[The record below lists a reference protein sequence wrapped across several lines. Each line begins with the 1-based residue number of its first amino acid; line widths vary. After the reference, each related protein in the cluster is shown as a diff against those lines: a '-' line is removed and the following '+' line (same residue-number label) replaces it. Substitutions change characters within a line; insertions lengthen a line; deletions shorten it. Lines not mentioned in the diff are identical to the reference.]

1 MRLLA
6 RLLLL
11 YRPAWGWLALAA
23 LLALL
28 TLLAQTGLMA
38 LSGWFIAAMALAGVA
53 GSSLNYF
60 TPSALIR
67 AAAIVRTAGRYGERL
82 VGHEATFHLIARLRV
97 WLYRRLERLP
107 LVARGGHDG
116 ADLAQRLRGDLDRLE
131 TVFLRLIAPL
141 AVALAGGG
149 LGVLWM
155 GRFESDLALTEAL
168 LLLAAGIAVPVMVA
182 RAAARRGQRQVTLL
196 TGLSRAAVEAVQG
209 LPELLVFGADTRHRA
224 RIEALSSELIAEQTG
239 LGRLVALSQAAGL
252 LCGHLAL
259 WAAVVLT
266 VPLLAEGRL
275 AGPDLAML
283 ALLALALFEAV
294 TPLPAAFLALG
305 GVVESARRVFALA
318 DSAPAAPEAEPP
330 PQPLPA
336 RCDLSLRGVTYRWS
350 PEQAALFDGF
360 DFDLPQGGRVAL
372 VGPSGSGKSTLVLLL
387 TGLVTPEA
395 GTILLG
401 GRPIEAVDDETRR
414 RCFAVAPQSCGLFS
428 GTIRACLHL
437 ADPAADE
444 AALWRGLT
452 VAGLADFVAA
462 LPDGLDTWIGA
473 AGLTLSGGQARR
485 LAVARAW
492 LRPAPV
498 LILDEPGEG
507 LDPEAEQALLDAVI
521 DGLDGRS
528 LLLITH
534 RSAGLA
540 RMESVVR
547 FGG

>member
-1 MRLLA
+1 MSLLL

-11 YRPAWGWLALAA
+11 YRPVWGWLALAA
-23 LLALL
+23 FLALL

-82 VGHEATFHLIARLRV
+82 VGHEATFRLIARLRV
-97 WLYRRLERLP
+97 WLYRRLELLP
-107 LVARGGHDG
+107 LVVRGAHDG

-155 GRFESDLALTEAL
+155 GRFDSTLALAEAV
-168 LLLAAGIAVPVMVA
+168 LLLAAGVAVPVMVA
-182 RAAARRGQRQVTLL
+182 RAAARRGVRQVTLL
-196 TGLSRAAVEAVQG
+196 TALSGAAVEAVQG
-209 LPELLVFGADTRHRA
+209 LPELLVFGADRRHRD
-224 RIEALSSELIAEQTG
+224 RIEALSSDLIAEQIG
-239 LGRLVALSQAAGL
+239 LGRLIALSQAAGL

-275 AGPDLAML
+275 GGPDLAML
-283 ALLALALFEAV
+283 VLLALALFEAV

-305 GVVESARRVFALA
+305 GVIESARRVFALA
-318 DSAPAAPEAEPP
+318 DAAPDASEAETV
-330 PQPLPA
+330 PQPCPT
-336 RCDLSLRGVTYRWS
+336 RCDLSLRRITYRWG
-350 PEQAALFDGF
+350 PEQPALFDGF
-360 DFDLPQGGRVAL
+360 EFDLPQGGRVAL

-395 GTILLG
+395 GTIRLG
-401 GRPIEAVDDETRR
+401 DRPIESLDDETRR

-428 GTIRACLHL
+428 GTLRASLRL
-437 ADPAADE
+437 ADPEADD
-444 AALWRGLT
+444 AALWRSLT
-452 VAGLADFVAA
+452 LVGLADFVAA
-462 LPDGLDTWIGA
+462 LPEGLDTWIGA

-507 LDPEAEQALLDAVI
+507 LDPEAEQALLDALI
-521 DGLDGRS
+521 DQLDGRS

-540 RMESVVR
+540 RMEHVVR

>member
-1 MRLLA
+1 
-6 RLLLL
+6 
-11 YRPAWGWLALAA
+11 
-23 LLALL
+23 
-28 TLLAQTGLMA
+28 
-38 LSGWFIAAMALAGVA
+38 LSG
-53 GSSLNYF
+53 
-60 TPSALIR
+60 
-67 AAAIVRTAGRYGERL
+67 
-82 VGHEATFHLIARLRV
+82 
-97 WLYRRLERLP
+97 
-107 LVARGGHDG
+107 
-116 ADLAQRLRGDLDRLE
+116 
-131 TVFLRLIAPL
+131 
-141 AVALAGGG
+141 
-149 LGVLWM
+149 
-155 GRFESDLALTEAL
+155 
-168 LLLAAGIAVPVMVA
+168 
-182 RAAARRGQRQVTLL
+182 
-196 TGLSRAAVEAVQG
+196 AAVEAVQG
-209 LPELLVFGADTRHRA
+209 LPELLVFGADRRHRA
-224 RIEALSSELIAEQTG
+224 RIEALSSALIAEQIG
-239 LGRLVALSQAAGL
+239 LGRLIALSQAAGL

-283 ALLALALFEAV
+283 VLLALALFEAV

-318 DSAPAAPEAEPP
+318 DAAPNASEAAPV
-330 PQPLPA
+330 PQPCPT
-336 RCDLSLRGVTYRWS
+336 RCDLSLRGITYRWG
-350 PEQAALFDGF
+350 PERAALFDGF

-387 TGLVTPEA
+387 TGLVPPEA

-401 GRPIEAVDDETRR
+401 GRPITSLDDETRR

-428 GTIRACLHL
+428 GTLRASLRL
-437 ADPAADE
+437 ADPEADD
-444 AALWRGLT
+444 AALWRSLT
-452 VAGLADFVAA
+452 LVGLADFVAA
-462 LPDGLDTWIGA
+462 LPEGLDTWIGA

-521 DGLDGRS
+521 DQLEGRS

-540 RMESVVR
+540 RMENVVR

>member
-1 MRLLA
+1 MTVLLRLLV
-6 RLLLL
+6 L

-23 LLALL
+23 FLALL
-28 TLLAQTGLMA
+28 TLLAQIGLMA

-53 GSSLNYF
+53 GTSLNYF

-82 VGHEATFHLIARLRV
+82 VGHEATFRLIARLRV
-97 WLYRRLERLP
+97 WLYRRLELLP
-107 LVARGGHDG
+107 LALRGEHDG

-131 TVFLRLIAPL
+131 TVFLRLAAPL

-149 LGVLWM
+149 LGVAWM
-155 GRFESDLALTEAL
+155 GRFDSSLALTEAV
-168 LLLAAGIAVPVMVA
+168 LLLAAGIAVPLLVA
-182 RAAARRGQRQVTLL
+182 RAAARRGISQVKLL
-196 TGLSRAAVEAVQG
+196 TALSGAAVEAVQG
-209 LPELLVFGADTRHRA
+209 LPELLVFGADRRQRA
-224 RIEALSSELIAEQTG
+224 RIEALSSDLIAEQIG
-239 LGRLVALSQAAGL
+239 LGRMVALSQAAGL

-266 VPLLAEGRL
+266 VPLLADGRL
-275 AGPDLAML
+275 GGPDLAML

-294 TPLPAAFLALG
+294 APLPAAFLALG
-305 GVVESARRVFALA
+305 GVIESARRVFALA
-318 DSAPAAPEAEPP
+318 DAAPEPSETAPE
-330 PQPLPA
+330 PQPLPE
-336 RCDLSLRGVTYRWS
+336 RCDLSLRGIGYRWG
-350 PEQAALFDGF
+350 AGRDRLFDDF
-360 DFDLPQGGRVAL
+360 DFDLPQGGKVAL

-387 TGLVTPEA
+387 TGLAQPEA

-401 GRPIEAVDDETRR
+401 GRPIAALDDETRR
-414 RCFAVAPQSCGLFS
+414 RCFAVAPQGCGLFS
-428 GTIRACLHL
+428 GTLRQTLRL
-437 ADPAADE
+437 ADPQADE
-444 AALWRGLT
+444 AALWRSLT
-452 VAGLADFVAA
+452 VVGLADFVAA
-462 LPDGLDTWIGA
+462 LPGGLETWIGA

-485 LAVARAW
+485 LAVARAL

-521 DGLDGRS
+521 DGLAGRS

-534 RSAGLA
+534 RPAGLD
-540 RMESVVR
+540 RMDAVVR